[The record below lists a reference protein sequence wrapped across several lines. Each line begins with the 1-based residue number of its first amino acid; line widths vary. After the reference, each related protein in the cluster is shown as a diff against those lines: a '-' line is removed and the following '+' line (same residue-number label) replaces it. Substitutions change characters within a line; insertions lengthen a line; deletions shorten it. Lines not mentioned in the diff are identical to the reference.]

1 MLFRELLSTRRRA
14 DDSGRYISRPSS
26 GYYVNA
32 LDELK
37 EPAPLCFVLMPFG
50 RKLDASGRLTDFDAV
65 YRKVIAPAVEQ
76 AGLDAVRADEERI
89 GGTIHKPMFERL
101 MLCHYAVADITGANP
116 NVFYELGIRQ
126 ALRPRSTVILF
137 REGTVLPFDIAL
149 VRGISY
155 KTDGSG
161 EPVESEGTIAAI
173 AAQLEEARLN
183 PHDDSPIFQLIDDLP
198 RWEIDHTKTDVFRS
212 SVDYSKRYKDR
223 LAYAVK
229 QGAPAVEAIAAEPGL
244 RNLLEVETGIVVDL
258 FLSLRDV
265 KAYDA
270 MIKLY
275 DRMPLPVQRAKM
287 MREQLGFALN
297 RVGRFEDAERVL
309 KALIAEFGPSSETNG
324 LLGRIYKDRWDA
336 AKHDGRPEARAL
348 LKRAIDTYLEG
359 FEADWRDAYPGVNA
373 VSLMEMLNP
382 PDVRQARILPVV
394 RYAAAQKARKDP
406 DYWDYA
412 TLLELA
418 VLSRDQ
424 EDSENQLAEALAVAR
439 AAWEIESTARNLRLM
454 REMRSA
460 RGEEVG
466 WIKRLEDA
474 LTQHAAR
481 LSAPEHQGASA

>member
-1 MLFRELLSTRRRA
+1 
-14 DDSGRYISRPSS
+14 
-26 GYYVNA
+26 VNA

-50 RKLDASGRLTDFDAV
+50 RKLDASGRLTDFNAV

-76 AGLDAVRADEERI
+76 AGLDPVRADKERI

-116 NVFYELGIRQ
+116 NVFYELGIRH

-137 REGTVLPFDIAL
+137 REGTVLPFDIVL

-223 LAYAVK
+223 LAHAVK
-229 QGAPAVEAIAAEPGL
+229 QGASDVEAIAAEPGL

-297 RVGRFEDAERVL
+297 REGRFEDAERVL

-336 AKHDGRPEARAL
+336 AKREGRPEARAL

-382 PDVRQARILPVV
+382 PDSRQARILPVV

-439 AAWEIESTARNLRLM
+439 AAWEIESTARNLHLM

-481 LSAPEHQGASA
+481 LSAPQPQGASA

>member
-1 MLFRELLSTRRRA
+1 
-14 DDSGRYISRPSS
+14 
-26 GYYVNA
+26 VNA

-76 AGLDAVRADEERI
+76 AGLDPVRADEERI

-116 NVFYELGIRQ
+116 NVFYELGIRH

-137 REGTVLPFDIAL
+137 REGTVLPFDIVL

-155 KTDGSG
+155 KTNGSG

-223 LAYAVK
+223 LAHAVK

-297 RVGRFEDAERVL
+297 REGRFEDAERVL

-336 AKHDGRPEARAL
+336 ATHEGRPEARAL

-418 VLSRDQ
+418 VLSRDE

-439 AAWEIESTARNLRLM
+439 AAWEIESTARNLCLM

-481 LSAPEHQGASA
+481 LSAPQPRGASA